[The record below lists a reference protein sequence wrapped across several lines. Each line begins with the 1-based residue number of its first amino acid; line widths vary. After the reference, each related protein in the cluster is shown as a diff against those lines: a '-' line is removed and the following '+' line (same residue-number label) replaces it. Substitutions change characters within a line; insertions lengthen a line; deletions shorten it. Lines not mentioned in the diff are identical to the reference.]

1 MILENDGVTFNITK
15 EKVKSLA
22 LKAKVTR
29 QQTSDDSDS
38 QEGCDEDAAKAQ
50 DKSEVVTT
58 ARKEV
63 TSLVSVQSPRRKR
76 LLSEELEVILKTIV
90 DSGCTKHMNGY
101 RRLFTSYKE
110 YDSGHVV
117 FGSNLKGKVI
127 SGGNIS
133 LDSIT
138 IINLEHVS
146 GLAFNLISVG
156 HLCDDDCIVSFTK
169 VDCTIIINGR
179 MLAKGHR
186 INGLYTYKIG
196 DDSKQQICLASMV
209 DNSTLWHGK
218 LGHTNM
224 RIEESLNVN
233 FDESLPKPK
242 SVPLVEVQNINE
254 LIVQDLHGS
263 SSLEVNVSNEGY
275 PKSVKEARGHQIE
288 QVIGELNERTLRSK
302 TKQA

>member
-29 QQTSDDSDS
+29 EQTSKDSDS
-38 QEGCDEDAAKAQ
+38 QEGCYEDLDEEE
-50 DKSEVVTT
+50 SEAFNLM
-58 ARKEV
+58 ARNFQNFFQKGNRFRRGNRFGNEDNKFRRV
-63 TSLVSVQSPRRKR
+63 HDPRNNGYQ
-76 LLSEELEVILKTIV
+76 ELEFIFT
-90 DSGCTKHMNGY
+90 C
-101 RRLFTSYKE
+101 RLFTSYKE

-138 IINLEHVS
+138 IINLEHVG
-146 GLAFNLISVG
+146 GLAFNLIS
-156 HLCDDDCIVSFTK
+156 I
-169 VDCTIIINGR
+169 
-179 MLAKGHR
+179 GHR

-196 DDSKQQICLASMV
+196 DDSKQQICLASIV

-218 LGHTNM
+218 LGHANM
-224 RIEESLNVN
+224 CIDEN

-275 PKSVKEARGHQIE
+275 PKSVKEARGHPIE